1 MKKIISTKNAPDAI
15 GPYSQGIEA
24 GGFVFTSGQLGLVPE
39 TGEFAGNDVKNQ
51 AVQAFENLRE
61 ILKASDCTLDDVV
74 KTTCFLKN
82 MDDFVIV
89 NEVYTRFL
97 SGENYPAR
105 SAVEVA
111 ALPKGGLVEIE
122 AIAMKK

>member
-39 TGEFAGNDVKNQ
+39 TGEFAGNDVKSQ
-51 AVQAFENLRE
+51 AIQAFENLRE

>member
-39 TGEFAGNDVKNQ
+39 TGEFAGNDIKSQ

>member
-1 MKKIISTKNAPDAI
+1 MKKIISTKNTPDAI

-24 GGFVFTSGQLGLVPE
+24 DGFVFTSGQLGLVPE
-39 TGEFAGNDVKNQ
+39 TGEFAGNDVKSQ

>member
-39 TGEFAGNDVKNQ
+39 TGEFAGNDVKSQ

-61 ILKASDCTLDDVV
+61 ILKSSDCTLDDVV

>member
-15 GPYSQGIEA
+15 CPYSQGIEA

-39 TGEFAGNDVKNQ
+39 TGEFAGNDVKSQ

>member
-39 TGEFAGNDVKNQ
+39 TGEFAGNDVKSQ

-61 ILKASDCTLDDVV
+61 ILKASDYTLYDVV

-82 MDDFVIV
+82 MDDFAIV

-111 ALPKGGLVEIE
+111 ALPKGCLVEIE

>member
-39 TGEFAGNDVKNQ
+39 TGEFAGNDVKSQ

-61 ILKASDCTLDDVV
+61 ILKASDYTLYDVV

-82 MDDFVIV
+82 MDDFAIV

>member
-39 TGEFAGNDVKNQ
+39 TGEFAGNDVKSQ

-111 ALPKGGLVEIE
+111 ALPKSGLVEIE

>member
-1 MKKIISTKNAPDAI
+1 MKKIISTKNTPDAI

-24 GGFVFTSGQLGLVPE
+24 DGFVFTSGQLGLE
-39 TGEFAGNDVKNQ
+39 TGGVAGNDVKSQ

>member
-1 MKKIISTKNAPDAI
+1 M
-15 GPYSQGIEA
+15 Y
-24 GGFVFTSGQLGLVPE
+24 
-39 TGEFAGNDVKNQ
+39 
-51 AVQAFENLRE
+51 
-61 ILKASDCTLDDVV
+61 DVV

>member
-39 TGEFAGNDVKNQ
+39 TGEFAGNDVKSQ

-74 KTTCFLKN
+74 KITCFLKN

>member
-39 TGEFAGNDVKNQ
+39 TGEFAGNDVKSQ

-82 MDDFVIV
+82 MDDFVII

>member
-1 MKKIISTKNAPDAI
+1 M
-15 GPYSQGIEA
+15 
-24 GGFVFTSGQLGLVPE
+24 VPE
-39 TGEFAGNDVKNQ
+39 TGEFAGNNVKSQ
-51 AVQAFENLRE
+51 AVQTFKNLQE
-61 ILKASDCTLDDVV
+61 ILKTSDCTLDDVV

>member
-39 TGEFAGNDVKNQ
+39 TGEFAGNDVKSQ

-97 SGENYPAR
+97 SGKIRCR
-105 SAVEVA
+105 SCSSA
-111 ALPKGGLVEIE
+111 KGRSRGNRGYSYEKIGS
-122 AIAMKK
+122 

>member
-39 TGEFAGNDVKNQ
+39 TGEFAGNDVKSQ

-82 MDDFVIV
+82 MDDFAIV

-97 SGENYPAR
+97 SGENSPAR

>member
-39 TGEFAGNDVKNQ
+39 TGEFAGNDVKSQ

-111 ALPKGGLVEIE
+111 SLPKGGLVEIE